1 MSLNYMSGVLH
12 LENRQNGQISV
23 EAEHI
28 LKELNDIKEKYK
40 LSDQEFYIVN
50 EYINVLEQYNNTTS
64 WNLRRALAYASDY
77 FISEIKKIAQD
88 KELTIRY
95 KEFL

>member
-1 MSLNYMSGVLH
+1 MSLNYMASVLH

-28 LKELNDIKEKYK
+28 LKELNNIKEKYK
-40 LSDQEFYIVN
+40 LNGQEFYIVK

-77 FISEIKKIAQD
+77 FISEIKKIAQN